1 MSHMTIVTDLNRCV
15 GCLGCIVA
23 CKTVNDVRIGNYRN
37 QILRQGPFPREE
49 GGNWPEVDMY
59 FLPVSCQHCTS
70 PECVTVCPTGASR
83 INEEDGTVQID
94 REQCIGCGLCL
105 TACPYGCRYVDV
117 DTSVAEKCDLCA
129 SITSEGGLPQC
140 VTQCG
145 GMARWYGDLDEG
157 IDGFK
162 GARGET
168 LRDFVEEFTDD
179 DIHRLDDSGNGPQ
192 GVYIL
197 RHMAWQGGD
206 VKIEQ

>member
-1 MSHMTIVTDLNRCV
+1 MAHKTIVTDLNRCV

-23 CKTVNDVRIGNYRN
+23 CKTVNDVRVGSFRN
-37 QILRQGPFPREE
+37 KVLRQGPFPREE
-49 GGNWPEVDMY
+49 GGNWPDIDMY
-59 FLPVSCQHCTS
+59 FLPVSCQHCAS
-70 PECVTVCPTGASR
+70 PECVTVCPTGASH

-94 REQCIGCGLCL
+94 RDQCIGCGACL

-157 IDGFK
+157 IESFK
-162 GARGET
+162 GPRGET
-168 LRDFVEEFTDD
+168 LGDFVEAYTDD
-179 DIHRLDDSGNGPQ
+179 DIYRLDDTGNDPQ

-206 VKIEQ
+206 VSMQ

>member
-1 MSHMTIVTDLNRCV
+1 MAHKTIVTDLNRCV

-23 CKTVNDVRIGNYRN
+23 CKTVNDVRVGSYRN
-37 QILRQGPFPREE
+37 KVLRQGPFPREE
-49 GGNWPEVDMY
+49 GGNWPDIDMY
-59 FLPVSCQHCTS
+59 FLPVSCQHCAS
-70 PECVTVCPTGASR
+70 PECVTVCPTGASH

-94 REQCIGCGLCL
+94 KDQCIGCGACL

-140 VTQCG
+140 VSQCG

-157 IDGFK
+157 IESFK
-162 GARGET
+162 GPRGET
-168 LRDFVEEFTDD
+168 LGDFVEAYTDD
-179 DIHRLDDSGNGPQ
+179 DLYRLDDEGNDPQ

-206 VKIEQ
+206 VSMQ

>member
-1 MSHMTIVTDLNRCV
+1 MKGYLMQMQPFS
-15 GCLGCIVA
+15 
-23 CKTVNDVRIGNYRN
+23 VNDGDGIRTTIFLAGCPLHCKWCANPEG
-37 QILRQGPFPREE
+37 LRQH
-49 GGNWPEVDMY
+49 
-59 FLPVSCQHCTS
+59 PV
-70 PECVTVCPTGASR
+70 VGFYAR
-83 INEEDGTVQID
+83 L
-94 REQCIGCGLCL
+94 CIGCGACL

-157 IDGFK
+157 IESFK
-162 GARGET
+162 GPRGET
-168 LRDFVEEFTDD
+168 LGDFVEAYTDD
-179 DIHRLDDSGNGPQ
+179 DLHRLDDEGNDPQ

-206 VKIEQ
+206 VSMQ

>member
-1 MSHMTIVTDLNRCV
+1 MAHKTIVTDLNRCV

-23 CKTVNDVRIGNYRN
+23 CKTVNDVRVGSFRN
-37 QILRQGPFPREE
+37 KVLRQGPFPREE
-49 GGNWPEVDMY
+49 GGNWPDIDMY
-59 FLPVSCQHCTS
+59 FLPVSCQHCAS
-70 PECVTVCPTGASR
+70 PECVTVCPTGASH

-94 REQCIGCGLCL
+94 RDQCIGCGACL
-105 TACPYGCRYVDV
+105 SACPYGCRYIDV

-140 VTQCG
+140 VSQCG

-157 IDGFK
+157 IESFK
-162 GARGET
+162 GPRGET
-168 LRDFVEEFTDD
+168 LGDFVEAYTDD
-179 DIHRLDDSGNGPQ
+179 DIYRLDDTGNDPQ

-206 VKIEQ
+206 VSMQ

>member
-1 MSHMTIVTDLNRCV
+1 MAHKTIVTDLNRCV

-23 CKTVNDVRIGNYRN
+23 CKTVNDVRVGSFRN
-37 QILRQGPFPREE
+37 KVLRQGPFPREE
-49 GGNWPEVDMY
+49 GGNWPDIDMY
-59 FLPVSCQHCTS
+59 FLPVSCQHCAS
-70 PECVTVCPTGASR
+70 PECVTVCPTGASH

-94 REQCIGCGLCL
+94 RDQCIGCGACL

-157 IDGFK
+157 IESFRGP
-162 GARGET
+162 RGET
-168 LRDFVEEFTDD
+168 LGDFVEAYTDD
-179 DIHRLDDSGNGPQ
+179 DIYRLDDTGNDPQ

-206 VKIEQ
+206 VSMQ

>member
-1 MSHMTIVTDLNRCV
+1 MAHKTIVTDLNRCV

-23 CKTVNDVRIGNYRN
+23 CKTVNDVRVGSFRN
-37 QILRQGPFPREE
+37 KVLRQGPFPREE
-49 GGNWPEVDMY
+49 GGNWPDIDMY
-59 FLPVSCQHCTS
+59 FLPVSCQHCAS
-70 PECVTVCPTGASR
+70 PECVTVCPTGASH

-94 REQCIGCGLCL
+94 KDQCIGCGACL

-157 IDGFK
+157 IESFK
-162 GARGET
+162 GPRGET
-168 LRDFVEEFTDD
+168 LGDFCEAYTDD
-179 DIHRLDDSGNGPQ
+179 DLHRLDDEGNDPQ

-197 RHMAWQGGD
+197 RRMAWQGGD
-206 VKIEQ
+206 VSMQ

>member
-1 MSHMTIVTDLNRCV
+1 MAHKTIVTDLNRCV

-23 CKTVNDVRIGNYRN
+23 CKTVNDVRVGSFRN
-37 QILRQGPFPREE
+37 KVLRQGPFPRQE
-49 GGNWPEVDMY
+49 GGNWPDIDMY
-59 FLPVSCQHCTS
+59 FLPVSCQHCAN

-94 REQCIGCGLCL
+94 RDQCIGCGACL
-105 TACPYGCRYVDV
+105 SACPYGCRYIDA

-129 SITSEGGLPQC
+129 SITSEGVLPQC

-157 IDGFK
+157 IETFQGP
-162 GARGET
+162 RGET
-168 LRDFVEEFTDD
+168 LGDFVEAYADE
-179 DIHRLDDSGNGPQ
+179 DIYRLDDTGNDPQ

-197 RHMAWQGGD
+197 RRMAWQGGD
-206 VKIEQ
+206 VSMQ

>member
-1 MSHMTIVTDLNRCV
+1 MAHKTIVTDLNRCV

-23 CKTVNDVRIGNYRN
+23 CKTVNDVRVGSFRN
-37 QILRQGPFPREE
+37 KVLRQGPFPREE
-49 GGNWPEVDMY
+49 GGNWPDVDMY
-59 FLPVSCQHCTS
+59 FLPVSCQHCAS

-94 REQCIGCGLCL
+94 RDQCIGCGACL

-157 IDGFK
+157 IESFK
-162 GARGET
+162 GPRGET
-168 LRDFVEEFTDD
+168 LGDFVEAYTDD
-179 DIHRLDDSGNGPQ
+179 DLHRLDDEGNDPQ

-206 VKIEQ
+206 VSMQ

>member
-1 MSHMTIVTDLNRCV
+1 MAHKTIVTDLNRCV

-23 CKTVNDVRIGNYRN
+23 CKTVNDVRVGSYRN
-37 QILRQGPFPREE
+37 KVLRQGPFPRQE
-49 GGNWPEVDMY
+49 GGNWPDIDMY
-59 FLPVSCQHCTS
+59 FLPVSCQHCAS
-70 PECVTVCPTGASR
+70 PECVTVCPTGASH

-94 REQCIGCGLCL
+94 RDQCIGCGACL

-140 VTQCG
+140 VSQCG

-157 IDGFK
+157 IESFK
-162 GARGET
+162 GPRGET
-168 LRDFVEEFTDD
+168 LGDFVEAYTDD
-179 DIHRLDDSGNGPQ
+179 DLYRLDDEGNDPQ

-197 RHMAWQGGD
+197 RRMAWQGGD
-206 VKIEQ
+206 VSMQ

>member
-1 MSHMTIVTDLNRCV
+1 MAHKTIVTDLNRCV

-23 CKTVNDVRIGNYRN
+23 CKTVNDVRVGSYRN
-37 QILRQGPFPREE
+37 KVLRQGPFPREE
-49 GGNWPEVDMY
+49 GGNWPDIDMY
-59 FLPVSCQHCTS
+59 FLPVSCQHCAS
-70 PECVTVCPTGASR
+70 PECVTVCPTGASH

-94 REQCIGCGLCL
+94 RDQCIGCGACL

-157 IDGFK
+157 IESFK
-162 GARGET
+162 GPRGET
-168 LRDFVEEFTDD
+168 LGDFVEAYTDD
-179 DIHRLDDSGNGPQ
+179 DLYRLDDEGNAPQ

-206 VKIEQ
+206 VSMQ

>member
-1 MSHMTIVTDLNRCV
+1 MAHKTIVTDLNRCV

-23 CKTVNDVRIGNYRN
+23 CKTVNDVRVGSFRN
-37 QILRQGPFPREE
+37 KVLRQGPFPREE
-49 GGNWPEVDMY
+49 GGNWPDVDMY
-59 FLPVSCQHCTS
+59 FLPVSCQHCAS
-70 PECVTVCPTGASR
+70 PECVTVCPTGASH

-94 REQCIGCGLCL
+94 KDQCIGCGACL

-157 IDGFK
+157 IESFK
-162 GARGET
+162 GPRGET
-168 LRDFVEEFTDD
+168 LGDFVEAYTDD
-179 DIHRLDDSGNGPQ
+179 DLYRLDDEGNAPQ

-206 VKIEQ
+206 VSMQ

>member
-1 MSHMTIVTDLNRCV
+1 MHKAIITDLNKCV
-15 GCLGCIVA
+15 GCMACSVGCKA
-23 CKTVNDVRIGNYRN
+23 VNGVDIGQQWVKIKRV
-37 QILRQGPFPREE
+37 GPYPIE
-49 GGNWPEVDMY
+49 GGSGQFPDVEMY
-59 FLPVSCQHCTS
+59 FLPMQCQHCSS

-94 REQCIGCGLCL
+94 RDQCIGCGACL

-157 IDGFK
+157 IESFK
-162 GARGET
+162 GPRGET
-168 LRDFVEEFTDD
+168 LGDFVEAYTDD
-179 DIHRLDDSGNGPQ
+179 DLYRLDDEGNAPQ

-206 VKIEQ
+206 VSMQ

>member
-1 MSHMTIVTDLNRCV
+1 MAHKTIVTDLNRCV

-23 CKTVNDVRIGNYRN
+23 CKTVNDVRVGSYRN
-37 QILRQGPFPREE
+37 KVLRQGPFPREE
-49 GGNWPEVDMY
+49 GGNWPDIDMY
-59 FLPVSCQHCTS
+59 FLPVSCQHCAS
-70 PECVTVCPTGASR
+70 PECVTVCPTGASH

-94 REQCIGCGLCL
+94 KDQCIGCGACL

-157 IDGFK
+157 IESFK
-162 GARGET
+162 GPRGET
-168 LRDFVEEFTDD
+168 LGDFVEAYTDD
-179 DIHRLDDSGNGPQ
+179 DLYRLDDEGNDPQ

-206 VKIEQ
+206 VSMQ

>member
-1 MSHMTIVTDLNRCV
+1 MAHKTIVTDLNRCV

-23 CKTVNDVRIGNYRN
+23 CKTVNDVRVGSYRN
-37 QILRQGPFPREE
+37 KVLRQGPFPREE
-49 GGNWPEVDMY
+49 GGNWPDIDMY
-59 FLPVSCQHCTS
+59 FLPVSCQHCAS
-70 PECVTVCPTGASR
+70 PECVTVCPTGASH

-94 REQCIGCGLCL
+94 RDQCIGCGACL

-117 DTSVAEKCDLCA
+117 DTSVAEKGDLCA

-157 IDGFK
+157 IESFK
-162 GARGET
+162 GPRGET
-168 LRDFVEEFTDD
+168 LGDFVEAYTDD
-179 DIHRLDDSGNGPQ
+179 DLYRLDDEGNAPQ

-206 VKIEQ
+206 VSMQ

>member
-1 MSHMTIVTDLNRCV
+1 MAHKTIVTDLNRCV

-23 CKTVNDVRIGNYRN
+23 CKTVNDVRVGSYRN
-37 QILRQGPFPREE
+37 KVLRQGPFPRQE
-49 GGNWPEVDMY
+49 GGNWPDIDMY
-59 FLPVSCQHCTS
+59 FLPVSCQHCAS
-70 PECVTVCPTGASR
+70 PECVTVCPTGASH

-94 REQCIGCGLCL
+94 KDQCIGCGACL

-140 VTQCG
+140 VSQCG

-157 IDGFK
+157 IESFK
-162 GARGET
+162 GPRGET
-168 LRDFVEEFTDD
+168 LGDFVEAYTDD
-179 DIHRLDDSGNGPQ
+179 DLYRLDDEGNDPQ

-197 RHMAWQGGD
+197 RRMAWQGGD
-206 VKIEQ
+206 VSMQ

>member
-1 MSHMTIVTDLNRCV
+1 MAHKTIVTDLNRCV

-23 CKTVNDVRIGNYRN
+23 CKTVNDVRVGSFRN
-37 QILRQGPFPREE
+37 KVLRQGPFPREE
-49 GGNWPEVDMY
+49 GGNWPDIDMY
-59 FLPVSCQHCTS
+59 FLPVSCQHCAS
-70 PECVTVCPTGASR
+70 PECVTVCPTGASH

-94 REQCIGCGLCL
+94 KDQCIGCGACL

-157 IDGFK
+157 IESFK
-162 GARGET
+162 GPRGET
-168 LRDFVEEFTDD
+168 LGDFVEAYTDD
-179 DIHRLDDSGNGPQ
+179 DLYRLDDEGNDPQ

-197 RHMAWQGGD
+197 RRMAWQGGD
-206 VKIEQ
+206 VSMQ

>member
-1 MSHMTIVTDLNRCV
+1 MAHKTIVTDLNRCV

-23 CKTVNDVRIGNYRN
+23 CKTVNDVRVGSFRN
-37 QILRQGPFPREE
+37 KVLRQGPFPREE
-49 GGNWPEVDMY
+49 GGNWPDIDMY
-59 FLPVSCQHCTS
+59 FLPVSCQHCAS
-70 PECVTVCPTGASR
+70 PECVTVCPTGASH

-94 REQCIGCGLCL
+94 KDQCIGCGACL

-157 IDGFK
+157 IESFK
-162 GARGET
+162 GPRGET
-168 LRDFVEEFTDD
+168 LGDFVEAYTDD
-179 DIHRLDDSGNGPQ
+179 DLYRLDDEGNDPQ

-206 VKIEQ
+206 VSMQ

>member
-1 MSHMTIVTDLNRCV
+1 MAHKTIVTDLNRCV

-23 CKTVNDVRIGNYRN
+23 CKTVNDVRVGSFRN
-37 QILRQGPFPREE
+37 KVLRQGPFPRQE
-49 GGNWPEVDMY
+49 GGNWPDIDMY
-59 FLPVSCQHCTS
+59 FLPVSCQHCAS
-70 PECVTVCPTGASR
+70 PECVTVCPTGASH

-94 REQCIGCGLCL
+94 RDQCIGCGACL

-129 SITSEGGLPQC
+129 DITSEGGLPQC

-157 IDGFK
+157 IESFK
-162 GARGET
+162 GPRGET
-168 LRDFVEEFTDD
+168 LGDFVEAYTDD
-179 DIHRLDDSGNGPQ
+179 DLYRLDDEGNDPQ

-197 RHMAWQGGD
+197 RRMAWQGGD
-206 VKIEQ
+206 VSMQ

>member
-1 MSHMTIVTDLNRCV
+1 MAHKTIVTDLNRCV

-23 CKTVNDVRIGNYRN
+23 CKTVNDVRVGSYCNKV
-37 QILRQGPFPREE
+37 LRQGPFPREE
-49 GGNWPEVDMY
+49 GGNWPDIDMY
-59 FLPVSCQHCTS
+59 FLPVSCQHCAS
-70 PECVTVCPTGASR
+70 PECVTVCPTGASH

-94 REQCIGCGLCL
+94 RDQCIGCGACL

-157 IDGFK
+157 IESFK
-162 GARGET
+162 GPRGET
-168 LRDFVEEFTDD
+168 LGDFVEAYTDD
-179 DIHRLDDSGNGPQ
+179 DLYRLDDEGNDPQ

-206 VKIEQ
+206 VSMQ